1 MVTYPL
7 DFPAVGITNSSFRL
21 VRVVSESTSVFTGA
35 SQFYQHQGEW
45 WEGEVTFRV
54 MRRADAA
61 LVQAFL
67 AKLRGKY
74 GTFLY
79 SDPDALALGK
89 LGVGGTIT
97 VNGAAQTG
105 NSLIVDGM
113 TTSTNGILKQGDYFQ
128 IGTGSSARLY
138 MATENL
144 DSNGSGQ
151 GTLTFE
157 PKLKESPADNASII
171 TTAPKGVFRLS
182 ENISEWRAGATN
194 LYEITISFKE
204 AVNIAT
210 TASISFAPTDISGL
224 QLWLDASDTAKL
236 WADTAGTTPATTTVA
251 RWDDKSGMGNHALQS
266 SSTSRPTTGTR
277 TVNSLNAL
285 DFDGSNDFIDAPSG
299 LYSITTNSNTLFFVC
314 ARDSASGRMSYLRS
328 TNFCELYSDSTT
340 NLTAAHNT
348 SFAYSTVAGTPN
360 TSTHVAGFIR
370 NGSSVQAFKDG
381 PLASSAS
388 ASNVTVSKIRFG
400 AEDASTFLFN
410 GTILEILWYNRAL
423 STSEINQVGN
433 YLERWGTTWTD
444 Q

>member
-7 DFPAVGITNSSFRL
+7 DFPAVGVTDSSFRL
-21 VRVVSESTSVFTGA
+21 KRVVSESTSVFTGA
-35 SQFYQHQGEW
+35 SQFYKHQGEW

-61 LVQAFL
+61 LVQSFL

-79 SDPDALALGK
+79 GDPDALALGK

-97 VNGAAQTG
+97 VNGAGQTG
-105 NSLIVDGM
+105 NTLTVDGM
-113 TTSTNGILKQGDYFQ
+113 TTSTNGILKAGDYFQ

-171 TTAPKGVFRLS
+171 STAPKGVFRLS
-182 ENISEWRAGATN
+182 ENTSEWRAGATN
-194 LYEITISFKE
+194 LYEITIAFKE
-204 AVNIAT
+204 AVNIAAT
-210 TASISFAPTDISGL
+210 DDVVFAPTDISGL
-224 QLWLDASDTAKL
+224 KLWVDASDTATL
-236 WADTAGTTPATTTVA
+236 WADTAGTTPATSGVG
-251 RWDDKSGMGNHALQS
+251 RWSDKSGMGNHLTQS
-266 SSTSRPTTGTR
+266 SATSRPTTGTR

-285 DFDGSNDFIDAPSG
+285 DFDGSDDYIDAPSS
-299 LYSITTNSNTLFFVC
+299 LYSITTNSNTFFFVC
-314 ARDSASGRMSYLRS
+314 ARDSSSGRMSYLRS
-328 TNFCELYSDSTT
+328 SNFCELYSDSSLK
-340 NLTAAHNT
+340 LTAAHDT
-348 SFAYSTVAGTPN
+348 IFAYTTVAGSPDTN
-360 TSTHVAGFIR
+360 THVAGFIR
-370 NGSSVQAFKDG
+370 NGASVQSFKDG
-381 PLASSAS
+381 PLATATT
-388 ASNVTVSKIRFG
+388 AANVTVSKIRFG

-410 GTILEILWYNRAL
+410 GRILEILWYNRAL
-423 STSEINQVGN
+423 STSEINQIGN